1 MKISVPCERFF
12 PESNKT
18 IQTITIDVDL
28 PPELDG
34 ETLLL
39 KPPHILDTGYREV
52 KLELN

>member
-1 MKISVPCERFF
+1 MCEI
-12 PESNKT
+12 PPYEANK
-18 IQTITIDVDL
+18 TITIDVDL

-39 KPPHILDTGYREV
+39 KPPHILDTGYIEV